1 MEITIDSRILNK
13 VLLVC
18 QKNSTK
24 LDQISRRQDEMEA
37 MMVEQNNKIDQIL
50 SKFEVQN
57 NADKKVVKDKGKKTQ
72 NEFYQ
77 VNICFII
84 NSFCLYYLYF
94 NYLVLTYFILQAAIR
109 KLSYE
114 VFHEH
119 KQITDNELKA
129 RLKAKLDG
137 DEYCANQLR
146 KLQDNGVS
154 YDELWDEKL
163 YSAVSVF
170 IYIFYIFSCHI
181 ICRLLTSNN
190 LFE

>member
-57 NADKKVVKDKGKKTQ
+57 NADKKEVKDKGKKTQ

-163 YSAVSVF
+163 YSVVSVF